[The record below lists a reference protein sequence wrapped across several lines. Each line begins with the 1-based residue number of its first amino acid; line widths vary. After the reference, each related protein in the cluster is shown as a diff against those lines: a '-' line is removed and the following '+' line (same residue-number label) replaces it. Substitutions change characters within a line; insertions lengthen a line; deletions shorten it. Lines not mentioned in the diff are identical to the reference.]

1 MESVATL
8 FSSRDWLVFAACMV
22 AIFLPAL
29 FFARR
34 AGRNTSE
41 FFASGRAA
49 PWWLIG
55 TSMVATTFAADT
67 PGLVTQ
73 LVREDGIAGNWV
85 WWAFLLTGM
94 ATVFFYARLWR
105 RAGMLTD
112 LEFYELRYGGKPAR
126 LVRGFRALYLGVVF
140 NGCIM
145 ATVTLAAVKIAA
157 TLFGIPAWQTIVA
170 AVIAC
175 SLISSVS
182 GLWGVLVSDLVQF
195 ALALTGAVA
204 AAVYALQR
212 PEVGG
217 LMQLWERIDVDTLR
231 IIPAWDNR
239 TAIVTLLVIPLAVQT
254 WAAWYPGSEPG
265 GGSYVA
271 QRLLAAR
278 NERHAL
284 GAALW
289 FNIANFA
296 LRPWPWIIV
305 ALASMLVFPSLD
317 DLRRAFPQ
325 IHENLLNHDVAYPA
339 MLTLLP
345 PGILGLTV
353 ASLLAAYIST
363 MSTHLNWGASY
374 LVHDFY
380 RRFVVPDA
388 SEKHYVRAGRVA
400 TVGLMVLAG
409 CLVQLLE
416 SARDGF
422 NVILSIGA
430 GTGLIYLLRWYWWRI
445 NAWSEIAAMIGSFV
459 VATSLYVAKA
469 NEALEG
475 LSGNHILLV
484 TVGVTTAIWL
494 AVTAMTRPESDD
506 QLELFYRKVRP
517 AGPGWRRLRDARHLP
532 PSRDR
537 LGTATFAW
545 TLGCVT
551 VYAAMFGVGAM
562 LMNRTVDAMIYGVV
576 VVACGLALFRVTI
589 RLTRGQMSP
598 IEAGETGAES

>member
-1 MESVATL
+1 
-8 FSSRDWLVFAACMV
+8 MV
-22 AIFLPAL
+22 AIFLPAI
-29 FFARR
+29 FYARR
-34 AGRNTSE
+34 AGRSTSE

-67 PGLVTQ
+67 PGLVTEF
-73 LVREDGIAGNWV
+73 VREDGVSGNWK

-105 RAGMLTD
+105 RAGLLTD
-112 LEFYELRYGGKPAR
+112 LEFYELRYSGKPAS

-157 TLFGIPAWQTIVA
+157 TLFGIPAWQTIVV
-170 AVIAC
+170 AVVAC

-182 GLWGVLVSDLVQF
+182 GLWGVLVSDVVQF

-204 AAVYALQR
+204 AAVYALRR

-217 LMQLWERIDVDTLR
+217 LAGLCERVDVKALNLLPDL
-231 IIPAWDNR
+231 DNKS
-239 TAIVTLLVIPLAVQT
+239 AIVTLLVIPLAVQW

-271 QRLLAAR
+271 QRILAAR

-289 FNIANFA
+289 FNIANYA

-305 ALASMLVFPSLD
+305 ALASILVFPELS
-317 DLRRAFPQ
+317 DLGQAFPHIQ
-325 IHENLLNHDVAYPA
+325 DKLIKHDIAYPA

-380 RRFVVPDA
+380 RRFMVQGA
-388 SEKHYVRAGRVA
+388 AEKHYVLVGRIA
-400 TVGLMVLAG
+400 TVALMILAG
-409 CLVQLLE
+409 GLVQLLD
-416 SARDGF
+416 SARHGF
-422 NVILSIGA
+422 EIILSIGA

-445 NAWSEIAAMIGSFV
+445 NAWSEIAAMVGSFV
-459 VATSLYVAKA
+459 VATSLHIAKA
-469 NEALEG
+469 NEAVSG
-475 LSGNHILLV
+475 LTDNNVLLV
-484 TVGVTTAIWL
+484 TVGATSAIWL
-494 AVTAMTRPESDD
+494 AVTVLTRPESDD
-506 QLELFYRKVRP
+506 QLELFYRRVRP
-517 AGPGWRRLRDARHLP
+517 AGPGWRRLRATRQLP
-532 PSRDR
+532 PSQDR
-537 LGTATFAW
+537 LGAATLAW

-551 VYAAMFGVGAM
+551 VYAALFGVGTG
-562 LMNRTVDAMIYGVV
+562 LMGRTNDALIFGGVV
-576 VVACGLALFRVTI
+576 VVCGFALFRVTNRI
-589 RLTRGQMSP
+589 TCGPTRP
-598 IEAGETGAES
+598 LETNETGVA

>member
-1 MESVATL
+1 
-8 FSSRDWLVFAACMV
+8 MV
-22 AIFLPAL
+22 AIFLPAV
-29 FFARR
+29 FYARR
-34 AGRNTSE
+34 ASRSTSE

-67 PGLVTQ
+67 PGLVTEF
-73 LVREDGIAGNWV
+73 VREDGVAGNWK

-105 RAGMLTD
+105 RAGLLTD
-112 LEFYELRYGGKPAR
+112 LEFYELRYSGKPAS

-157 TLFGIPAWQTIVA
+157 TLFGIPAWQTIVV
-170 AVIAC
+170 AVVAC
-175 SLISSVS
+175 SLISSIS
-182 GLWGVLVSDLVQF
+182 GLWGVLVSDVVQF

-204 AAVYALQR
+204 AAVYALRR

-217 LMQLWERIDVDTLR
+217 LAGLCERVDFEALNLL
-231 IIPAWDNR
+231 PDLDNKS
-239 TAIVTLLVIPLAVQT
+239 AIVTLLVIPLAVQW

-271 QRLLAAR
+271 QRILAAR

-289 FNIANFA
+289 FNIANYA

-305 ALASMLVFPSLD
+305 ALASILVFPELN
-317 DLRRAFPQ
+317 DLGRAFPHIQ
-325 IHENLLNHDVAYPA
+325 DKLIKHDIAYPA

-345 PGILGLTV
+345 SGILGLTV

-380 RRFVVPDA
+380 RRFMVQDA
-388 SEKHYVRAGRVA
+388 AEKHYVLVGRIA
-400 TVGLMVLAG
+400 TVALMILAG
-409 CLVQLLE
+409 GLVQLLD
-416 SARDGF
+416 SARHGF
-422 NVILSIGA
+422 EIILSIGA

-445 NAWSEIAAMIGSFV
+445 NAWSEIAAMVGSFV
-459 VATSLYVAKA
+459 VATSLHIAKA
-469 NEALEG
+469 NAAVSG
-475 LSGNHILLV
+475 LTDNNVLLI
-484 TVGVTTAIWL
+484 TVGVTSAIWL
-494 AVTAMTRPESDD
+494 AVTGLTRPESDD
-506 QLELFYRKVRP
+506 QLELFYRRVRP
-517 AGPGWRRLRDARHLP
+517 AGPGWRRLRATRQLP
-532 PSRDR
+532 PSQDR
-537 LGTATFAW
+537 LGAATLAW

-551 VYAAMFGVGAM
+551 VYAALFGVGTG
-562 LMNRTVDAMIYGVV
+562 LMGRTSDALIFGGVV
-576 VVACGLALFRVTI
+576 VVCGFALFRVTN
-589 RLTRGQMSP
+589 RLTGGPTRP
-598 IEAGETGAES
+598 LETNETGVA